1 MLFRFLWA
9 HTKLRYRTPL
19 LLIVVDSGQENIQA
33 VMSRRQ
39 FSMWQR
45 PCAVNLDNLDN
56 LGAVIRLSSGL
67 LENSYRRGQGGTRM
81 MAPVKRLLQQTC
93 TRVSKRQRKRLT
105 PREYK
110 HLQRHYRALL
120 TPGLRRRVSENKN
133 RARGGVR
140 SRYPIMPFAV
150 ISEIPTRINRS
161 MPWDQ

>member
-1 MLFRFLWA
+1 
-9 HTKLRYRTPL
+9 
-19 LLIVVDSGQENIQA
+19 
-33 VMSRRQ
+33 
-39 FSMWQR
+39 
-45 PCAVNLDNLDN
+45 
-56 LGAVIRLSSGL
+56 
-67 LENSYRRGQGGTRM
+67 M